1 MMVVR
6 MPVMIMRQQVVLLSA
21 PGFSPPALYI
31 HMCVPVG
38 MSTMMPMM
46 VMMLVKMVA
55 IRAPRLIWFLRR
67 LTVMVLMV
75 LQ

>member
-6 MPVMIMRQQVVLLSA
+6 MPVMIMRQQLVLLSA

-46 VMMLVKMVA
+46 VMLVKMVA
-55 IRAPRLIWFLRR
+55 IRPPRLIWFLRR